1 MDRYRRFGRVANNS
15 YEAQE
20 RQYVDRRR
28 STTEP
33 QAFFNFLP
41 QLGFNLGELRIV
53 KVGSGKR
60 RDGGRQWE
68 RGRERER
75 ERKPETKEVSPGR

>member
-41 QLGFNLGELRIV
+41 QLYASRELVHSMQMRGKAGRAGEDRKDCALLDCEARLLG
-53 KVGSGKR
+53 
-60 RDGGRQWE
+60 
-68 RGRERER
+68 
-75 ERKPETKEVSPGR
+75 